1 MLLTEY
7 SNKEKWYCP
16 YVEEILAGIV
26 LDDIVLNE
34 NDYFNGST
42 DIVLNFSMAF
52 CNAVYNKLLESNSKA
67 DINIYLVAL
76 KISSY
81 NCDFIFNGIFSID
94 ERFFLKRPALFMLL
108 FSRDNMFKYV
118 MLRKMYEDW
127 HFEG

>member
-26 LDDIVLNE
+26 LDDIMLNDNDFLKDSSDVVLM
-34 NDYFNGST
+34 
-42 DIVLNFSMAF
+42 FSISF
-52 CNAVYNKLLESNSKA
+52 CNAVYHKLLESNSKS

-94 ERFFLKRPALFMLL
+94 EDFFLKRPVLFLLL
-108 FSRDNMFKYV
+108 FSRDNMFKYE
-118 MLRKMYEDW
+118 MLRKMYEGW
-127 HFEG
+127 HARG